1 MKSDKLRTNAFKIV
15 LFFFLILICA
25 FQYSCSASRR
35 MTVAP
40 KSRIPLI
47 KDTTQEGTW
56 ETTYVVLEYEIVK
69 QAGTI
74 GLIIDGRAKRRLDQI
89 VIWVL
94 FLDTEGNI
102 LETKSVFNSGYR
114 QGPSRKRRYIGS
126 IEKTFEMPKQTNHLA
141 FRSLLEPYCEIP

>member
-1 MKSDKLRTNAFKIV
+1 MELMRVIVGAFKSCL
-15 LFFFLILICA
+15 LFLSILLIACQGLQRA
-25 FQYSCSASRR
+25 
-35 MTVAP
+35 AP
-40 KSRIPLI
+40 KDRIALLQGGPLA
-47 KDTTQEGTW
+47 GSW
-56 ETTYVVLEYEIVK
+56 ESIDVFLEYQYVRQPGIIKLSIRGNAK
-69 QAGTI
+69 Q
-74 GLIIDGRAKRRLDQI
+74 KYDQLS
-89 VIWVL
+89 IWVL